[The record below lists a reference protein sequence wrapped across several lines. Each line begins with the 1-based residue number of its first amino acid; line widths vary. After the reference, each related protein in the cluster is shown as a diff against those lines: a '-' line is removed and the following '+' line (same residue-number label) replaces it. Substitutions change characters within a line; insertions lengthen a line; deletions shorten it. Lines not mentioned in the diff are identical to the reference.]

1 MGSSVRFETITG
13 IARQLSVVLSRRVS
27 QTVGLWG
34 EPGIGKTHT
43 LRRILCEIPCQSLS
57 VHATVPEAALVR
69 ALPHPKKIPAWAEM
83 QLERLLSGEQIEA
96 RVLVDT
102 LAAILCGLAPFVLHV
117 EDLHEA
123 SPQRLELIVALA
135 RAVTRTRGVG
145 LMVTSRA
152 ELPAPFLNHR
162 LEPLDAQETTAIL
175 KQEMGADLPSDGL
188 EWIQARTRGNPL
200 FALEFARYLTRQGFL
215 WSDGQRWNW
224 RAPPEGF
231 VPVTIEA
238 MISQLVSGQSVT
250 PEAQAVLEA
259 RAILPTEGADLG
271 VWLAVA
277 GVSPEHFDRAHAGL
291 EHAGLLSAAG
301 FMHPLISEVVAHE
314 LPAAR
319 RREYARRAIGAL
331 EETAPELAATFIGD
345 AGLSDLEALALLERA
360 ISRARKDGDQ
370 VRVVRLQSLAVEY
383 ASGIDRARLALEA
396 EKALQMTGDY
406 RARERLARCAFEAQ
420 PENPEARYA
429 LGNVLAIMGQHKE
442 VETLLAGLSQAECA
456 ELRWV
461 EMLFR
466 AQAHAQLAE
475 DALRTWSAHPE
486 LAQQPGGSSLHTA
499 IQSYCDI
506 SDMNSAEALIVQS
519 LARADLSLQNRGLI
533 VNDLAFIRCAQGRYE
548 EAQQLYDQ
556 STTLQRQDA
565 QTMILAS
572 GLYGRAINLERLGRL
587 EEARSDLLESI
598 GLYDRSGNM
607 REAANIRTFCG
618 YLLMRMGDFL
628 RAESTLLEAHEISAR
643 FGVTINHII
652 CERELGRLYA
662 EWQPLHGAALALK
675 FMRDAI
681 SHMRDSKYPQLA
693 SHVLSAA
700 AYVAA
705 RQGDGPSAMAFA
717 TEALEA
723 LGDQDCAEEHYDCV
737 VALARALEAN
747 ADPVRALECWREAH
761 AHAQHLGLQVELC
774 ETELEIVRL
783 QPDPRR
789 GLELLEWFEQRG
801 LGSLVRRARR
811 YFPDAEP
818 APVLTPI
825 LGARLEV
832 LGAMRLSQGGQPV
845 IYRGRKRTE
854 ILAFL
859 LEARIAGRLEVAAP
873 ELVDALY
880 PDELEAEARNT
891 LKQQVYLIRSSL
903 GADSVI
909 STPNGYALGA
919 VSSDAEDFLRT
930 GEADLWRGAY
940 LSGFGEGW
948 RSGVRDALTLALRSR
963 IEVLL
968 EIDPS
973 EAARLGRILCEMEP
987 YDPGALHLAVRALE
1001 VSGDERAARK
1011 LYLDGRTRLL
1021 EVGESL
1027 PARLDDFLAVV
1038 PA

>member
-1 MGSSVRFETITG
+1 MRHETITI

-43 LRRILCEIPCQSLS
+43 VQQVLREVPCQSLS
-57 VHATVPEAALVR
+57 LHATAPEAALVR
-69 ALPHPKKIPAWAEM
+69 ALPHPKKIPAWVEM

-102 LAAILCGLAPFVLHV
+102 LAAILSGLAPFVLHV

-162 LEPLDAQETTAIL
+162 LEPLGVQETTVIL
-175 KQEMGADLPSDGL
+175 EREMGADLPDDGL
-188 EWIQARTRGNPL
+188 EWVQARTRGNPL

-224 RAPPEGF
+224 RAPPESF

-238 MISQLVSGQSVT
+238 MISQLVSSQAAT
-250 PEAQAVLEA
+250 PETQALLEA
-259 RAILPTEGADLG
+259 RAILPTEFADDG
-271 VWLAVA
+271 IWLAVA
-277 GVSPEHFDRAHAGL
+277 GVSLEHFDRAYTEL

-314 LPAAR
+314 LPTAR
-319 RREYARRAIGAL
+319 RHEYAQRAIDAL
-331 EETAPELAATFIGD
+331 KETAPELAARFISD
-345 AGLSDLEALALLERA
+345 ARLSDPEALALLERA
-360 ISRARKDGDQ
+360 MSRAREDSDQ

-396 EKALQMTGDY
+396 EKALRMTDDY

-420 PENPEARYA
+420 PDNPDARYA
-429 LGNVLAIMGQHKE
+429 LGNVLAIIGQHKE
-442 VETLLAGLSQAECA
+442 VETLLAGLSQAQRT

-461 EMLFR
+461 NMLFC
-466 AQAHAQLAE
+466 AQANAQLVE
-475 DALRTWSAHPE
+475 DALRTWTDHPE
-486 LAQQPGGSSLHTA
+486 LAEQPDGASLHTA
-499 IQSYCDI
+499 IQAYCDI
-506 SDMNSAEALIVQS
+506 SDISAAEALIAQS
-519 LARADLSLQNRGLI
+519 LERSDLSLQNRGLI

-556 STTLQRQDA
+556 SITLQRQNG
-565 QTMILAS
+565 QIMILAS

-598 GLYDRSGNM
+598 GLYDRSGNI

-662 EWQPLHGAALALK
+662 EWQPLHGAALAMK

-705 RQGDGPSAMAFA
+705 RQGDGPGAMAFA

-723 LGDQDCAEEHYDCV
+723 LGDQDCAEERYDCV

-747 ADPVRALECWREAH
+747 ADPVRALERWREAH
-761 AHAQHLGLQVELC
+761 AHAQHLGLQVEVC
-774 ETELEIVRL
+774 ETQLEIVRL
-783 QPDPRR
+783 ERDRQR

-801 LGSLVRRARR
+801 LGSLVLRARR

-818 APVLTPI
+818 VPVLTPI
-825 LGARLEV
+825 QGARLEV

-859 LEARIAGRLEVAAP
+859 LEARIAGRLEVAAL

-903 GADSVI
+903 GTESI
-909 STPNGYALGA
+909 LSTPNGYALGA

-930 GEADLWRGAY
+930 GEAGLWRGVY
-940 LSGFGEGW
+940 LVGSGPGW
-948 RSGVRDALTLALRSR
+948 VSSVRDALTLALRSS
-963 IEVLL
+963 IESSIQTDGL
-968 EIDPS
+968 
-973 EAARLGRILCEMEP
+973 EAARLGRILCDMEP
-987 YDPGALHLAVRALE
+987 YDPAALHLAVHALE

-1021 EVGESL
+1021 EVGEFL
-1027 PARLDDFLAVV
+1027 PASLREFLVV